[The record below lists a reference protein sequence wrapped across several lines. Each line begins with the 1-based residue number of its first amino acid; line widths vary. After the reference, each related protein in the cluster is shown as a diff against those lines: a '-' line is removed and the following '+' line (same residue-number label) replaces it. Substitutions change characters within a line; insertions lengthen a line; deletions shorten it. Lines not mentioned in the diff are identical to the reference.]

1 VLESSS
7 GIVTKKVIAVLL
19 ALLVCMPV
27 AGAGAA
33 STTSVAKAK
42 AKITPSPSPVWPPKG
57 FIMSKDGNTF
67 AKIPKAKDL
76 VGLASND
83 KALTKALAQTVDGVP
98 VCEKYS
104 CGAVQVASVTACTW
118 WVVTANVKGATSAED
133 KTLKLIGTVRTTIGR
148 TWSKKYT
155 TILIVSGESIELGH
169 AVSNI
174 KAVCRKDVPMETV
187 PSTTYTLAP

>member
-1 VLESSS
+1 MLESLS
-7 GIVTKKVIAVLL
+7 GIVIKKVIAVLL
-19 ALLVCMPV
+19 ALLVCVPV
-27 AGAGAA
+27 AGAAP
-33 STTSVAKAK
+33 SISLAKAK

-118 WVVTANVKGATSAED
+118 WVVTANVKGATSLED
-133 KTLKLIGTVRTTIGR
+133 KTIKLFGTVRTTIGR

-155 TILIVSGESIELGH
+155 TILIVSGEPIELGH
-169 AVSNI
+169 TVSNI
-174 KAVCRKDVPMETV
+174 KAMCRKDVPVETV
-187 PSTTYTLAP
+187 PSTTYTVTP